1 MPLCANPAELEAVEK
16 SFGNVPAL
24 RGIDLELRTGERL
37 ALLGPNGAGKT
48 TAVRIM
54 LGLRRPDAGRAR
66 LFGLE
71 PGDRAAQLRV
81 GVTPQETGFPAT
93 LAVREVLDF
102 VRAHFPRPATTSEL
116 VASFGLDGLE
126 GRQTGGLSGGQRRR
140 LAVALA
146 FAGRPDAVFLDEP
159 TTGLDMDARRRV
171 WNAIREY
178 SSAGGTVLF
187 TTHYLEEAEA
197 LASRIVVLADG
208 RVVRKGTVRE
218 VKAGVGFRTVR
229 IRARAIPDHPAIH
242 HRIQEGDS
250 CTLYTRDVD
259 TLVRWLVEHEFS
271 LAELEVRDTSLE
283 ETLLELMSTIR

>member
-1 MPLCANPAELEAVEK
+1 MPAELRNVEK
-16 SFGNVPAL
+16 SYGDVPAL
-24 RGIDLELRTGERL
+24 RGIDLELRTSERL

-48 TAVRIM
+48 TALRIM

-66 LFGLE
+66 LFELE
-71 PGDRAAQLRV
+71 PGDHAARRRV

-93 LAVREVLDF
+93 LTVAELLDF
-102 VRAHFPRPATTSEL
+102 VRAHFPRPAATREL
-116 VASFGLDGLE
+116 VARFGLDGLE
-126 GRQTGGLSGGQRRR
+126 RRQTGGLSGGQRRR

-159 TTGLDMDARRRV
+159 TTGLDVDARRMV
-171 WNAIREY
+171 WKAICEY

-208 RVVRKGTVRE
+208 RIVREGTVRE
-218 VKAGVGFRTVR
+218 VKAGVGVRTVR
-229 IRARAIPDHPAIH
+229 IRAPSVPDHPAIH
-242 HRIQEGDS
+242 HRIQEGDR

-259 TLVRWLVEHEFS
+259 SIVRWLVEHNFS
-271 LAELEVRDTSLE
+271 LAELEVRDASLE
-283 ETLLELMSTIR
+283 ETLLELMTTLR